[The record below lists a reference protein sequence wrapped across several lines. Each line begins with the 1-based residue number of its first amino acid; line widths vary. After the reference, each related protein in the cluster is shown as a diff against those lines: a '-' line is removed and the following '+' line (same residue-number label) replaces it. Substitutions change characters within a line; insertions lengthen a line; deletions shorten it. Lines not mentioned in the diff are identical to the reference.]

1 MLRVAVAGGY
11 FKQASGKGTS
21 VVFRVT
27 LLKGPPVWQYSPMV
41 GHLLPRT
48 WYTVE
53 EDCIYYVQKA
63 VVYGEAGTGS
73 TATRAVRSRRETHTF
88 HLSCGLAQ

>member
-27 LLKGPPVWQYSPMV
+27 LLKGPPYGSIRRWLVIYYPV
-41 GHLLPRT
+41 PGI
-48 WYTVE
+48 E